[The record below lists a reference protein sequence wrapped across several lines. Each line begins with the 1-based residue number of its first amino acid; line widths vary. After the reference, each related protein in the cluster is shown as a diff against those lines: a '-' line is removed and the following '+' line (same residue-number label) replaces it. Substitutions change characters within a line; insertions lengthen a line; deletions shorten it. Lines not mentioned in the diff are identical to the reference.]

1 MTTHATISADG
12 HTLTIRIPFTVH
24 KRGGQKRVVTPDGT
38 QAWTPS
44 RARIDNTLVKAL
56 ARAFRWR
63 KMLETG
69 VFATVD
75 EIATAEKINASYVGC
90 VLQLTLLAPEIVEA
104 ILDGRQPVGLTLTAL
119 MPPLSVGWRE
129 QQMVI
134 GVIS

>member
-75 EIATAEKINASYVGC
+75 EIATAEKINASYVGR
-90 VLQLTLLAPEIVEA
+90 VLRLTLLAPDIVEE
-104 ILDGRQPVGLTLTAL
+104 ILDGRHPVGMTLAVL
-119 MPPLSVGWRE
+119 MQPFSIEWKTQCQEFLG
-129 QQMVI
+129 
-134 GVIS
+134 